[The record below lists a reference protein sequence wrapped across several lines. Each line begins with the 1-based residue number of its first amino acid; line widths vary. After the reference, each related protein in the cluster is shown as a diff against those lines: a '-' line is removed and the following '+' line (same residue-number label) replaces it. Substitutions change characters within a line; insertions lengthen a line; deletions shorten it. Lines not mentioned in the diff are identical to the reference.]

1 MFGACAGWG
10 LMSPVGKDA
19 MLHGFDGITMV
30 SFRVAGACLLFWIAS
45 LFAPKEQVPWRDRLM
60 FIGAALTGLLFN
72 QCCFTIGLSITS
84 PINASIVTT
93 SMPIFA
99 MILAALILREP
110 ITGKKALGV
119 LMGCSGALILILSSA
134 AHADARV
141 GDIRG
146 DLLCLFA
153 QFSFALYLSLFN
165 PLIKRYNVFTVN
177 KYMFS
182 WATLM
187 LLPLSSYHVYGVIS
201 QPIPLLTWIEVGYV
215 VVCGTFFCYILTMI
229 GQRTLRPTVV
239 SVYNYV
245 QPIVAVAASLIMM
258 ANAAA
263 PLNTAASPG
272 TAAASSYDEF
282 SILAG
287 MDNGDTDIDIN
298 MDGQFDV
305 KDCFYLMA
313 YDYRKELEPAIENN
327 ILSIAD
333 FDMSG
338 SVDHADS
345 DILLKY
351 LVTRKKAKGLA
362 SLIARG
368 YEREIA
374 TEALEAT
381 LASTPKNV
389 EEESLKK
396 DFFIAKNKF
405 LKFEDL
411 YIRKQKIF
419 AYLARKGYKYEDI
432 KRVIEEE
439 YNEA

>member
-1 MFGACAGWG
+1 MKKSKALVAHLAMFGACAGWG

-119 LMGCSGALILILSSA
+119 LMGCNGALILILSSA

-245 QPIVAVAASLIMM
+245 QPIVAVAASLIMGISTM
-258 ANAAA
+258 KLTHVLAVV
-263 PLNTAASPG
+263 LV
-272 TAAASSYDEF
+272 F
-282 SILAG
+282 SGVWLV
-287 MDNGDTDIDIN
+287 
-298 MDGQFDV
+298 V
-305 KDCFYLMA
+305 KSKS
-313 YDYRKELEPAIENN
+313 RK
-327 ILSIAD
+327 D
-333 FDMSG
+333 
-338 SVDHADS
+338 
-345 DILLKY
+345 
-351 LVTRKKAKGLA
+351 
-362 SLIARG
+362 
-368 YEREIA
+368 
-374 TEALEAT
+374 
-381 LASTPKNV
+381 
-389 EEESLKK
+389 
-396 DFFIAKNKF
+396 
-405 LKFEDL
+405 
-411 YIRKQKIF
+411 
-419 AYLARKGYKYEDI
+419 
-432 KRVIEEE
+432 IEEE
-439 YNEA
+439 RQEKKNV

>member
-84 PINASIVTT
+84 PINASIDTT

-245 QPIVAVAASLIMM
+245 QPIVAVAASLIMGISTM
-258 ANAAA
+258 KLTHVLAVV
-263 PLNTAASPG
+263 LV
-272 TAAASSYDEF
+272 F
-282 SILAG
+282 SGVWLV
-287 MDNGDTDIDIN
+287 
-298 MDGQFDV
+298 V
-305 KDCFYLMA
+305 KSKS
-313 YDYRKELEPAIENN
+313 RK
-327 ILSIAD
+327 D
-333 FDMSG
+333 
-338 SVDHADS
+338 
-345 DILLKY
+345 
-351 LVTRKKAKGLA
+351 
-362 SLIARG
+362 
-368 YEREIA
+368 
-374 TEALEAT
+374 
-381 LASTPKNV
+381 
-389 EEESLKK
+389 
-396 DFFIAKNKF
+396 
-405 LKFEDL
+405 
-411 YIRKQKIF
+411 
-419 AYLARKGYKYEDI
+419 
-432 KRVIEEE
+432 IEEE
-439 YNEA
+439 RQEKKNV

>member
-245 QPIVAVAASLIMM
+245 QPIVAVAASLIMGISTM
-258 ANAAA
+258 KLTHVLAVV
-263 PLNTAASPG
+263 LV
-272 TAAASSYDEF
+272 F
-282 SILAG
+282 SGVWLVVKSKSRK
-287 MDNGDTDIDIN
+287 DIE
-298 MDGQFDV
+298 
-305 KDCFYLMA
+305 
-313 YDYRKELEPAIENN
+313 KERQE
-327 ILSIAD
+327 
-333 FDMSG
+333 
-338 SVDHADS
+338 
-345 DILLKY
+345 K
-351 LVTRKKAKGLA
+351 
-362 SLIARG
+362 
-368 YEREIA
+368 
-374 TEALEAT
+374 
-381 LASTPKNV
+381 KNV
-389 EEESLKK
+389 
-396 DFFIAKNKF
+396 
-405 LKFEDL
+405 
-411 YIRKQKIF
+411 
-419 AYLARKGYKYEDI
+419 
-432 KRVIEEE
+432 
-439 YNEA
+439 